1 MAPSR
6 ALSAALGLLCLLA
19 MANTASALQARSC
32 EFKYV
37 NLTCPTDQHIHINSA
52 YYGRLLASRCPTT
65 QKMPKDHCWHQVTD
79 AVKKACQGEACQFDV
94 SNDVLGKDP
103 CRGYKKYVEVAWKC
117 GKVIKKSTGCED
129 HDLEMACPGG
139 KIEIVSAFYGRQNE
153 DTCSKANAMPKH
165 QVCWFDVAVI
175 FETRCIGNACGL
187 KVDNSQLGADPCWSV
202 HKYVDVDYTCR
213 PGPSEYQR
221 LSVEEQNKVIL
232 AAQKKEAAQVVKE
245 SAFLE
250 ALEETGELAALKKA
264 TKAAKQ
270 KALVEKLTE
279 NLPGLIKKLEAA
291 GGKKDLDL
299 ERIIKDGASG
309 FLSAQAKQAEDYR
322 MKMEA
327 EAAQDSAEA
336 EAQQAAEIEEAQKK
350 AEEEAKRKAEE
361 EAKQRAIEE
370 AKKKAEEEE
379 RKKAEE
385 EAKRKAAEEAKKA
398 EEAAQKAAEEAKRA
412 EEEAK
417 AAAAKAQKAKEEAMK
432 KAEEEAKRKA
442 EIARAAEEAARKAE
456 EEAKRKEAEAKA
468 KAEAEAKAK
477 AEAEAKAKAEAEAK
491 AKAEAEAKKKAE
503 EEAKAKAEAEAKAKA
518 EAEAKAKAE
527 AEAKAKAE
535 AEAKAKAEA
544 EAKAKAEAE
553 AKAKAEAE
561 AKAKAEA
568 EAKAKAEEE
577 ARKAEEEARRAEEE
591 ARRAKE
597 EARRVAEEFRR
608 AQEERRLKAV
618 AAAKAAEEKRIAEEK
633 RKADEA
639 AKKAEEEAKKKEA
652 EAKRLEDIAKK
663 FNVQKLFSGSIFGKK
678 PVKKPAPMKKPAF
691 AFSQNLQSA
700 VAKSAKSKKSKKI
713 SKKPPAALSNLFHTT
728 KVNNKSKNKK
738 ISKKSKKGVS
748 KIAANAKNINAFKNI
763 QASLFSKKAI
773 VQKPIKKTPYKKP
786 SSKKQKP
793 APKISNPFHHNIA
806 SLFSAAKQNK
816 KLDLNEKVNT
826 VLGRANNLPILDS
839 NTCSGKRCDHGDLD
853 DKCMCICD
861 DGYTGTHCDKSI
873 EKEIEEEEEKKA
885 GPSLFHRFK
894 SFSLPKSF
902 GGFF

>member
-1 MAPSR
+1 MAPPR

-94 SNDVLGKDP
+94 SNKVLGKDP

-153 DTCSKANAMPKH
+153 ETCSKANAMPKH

-322 MKMEA
+322 QKMEA

-350 AEEEAKRKAEE
+350 AEEEAKKKAEE

-456 EEAKRKEAEAKA
+456 EEAK
-468 KAEAEAKAK
+468 
-477 AEAEAKAKAEAEAK
+477 
-491 AKAEAEAKKKAE
+491 
-503 EEAKAKAEAEAKAKA
+503 AKAEAEAKAKA

-591 ARRAKE
+591 ARRAEE

-663 FNVQKLFSGSIFGKK
+663 FNVQKLFSGSVFGKK

-738 ISKKSKKGVS
+738 ISKKSKKGIS
-748 KIAANAKNINAFKNI
+748 KIAANAKNINAFKSI
-763 QASLFSKKAI
+763 QSSLFSKKAI

-816 KLDLNEKVNT
+816 KLDLNEKVST

-885 GPSLFHRFK
+885 PSLFNRFK
-894 SFSLPKSF
+894 SFSLGKF
-902 GGFF
+902 TFF